1 MWMEER
7 IGKRMNLERTDEFL
21 KTEAAVVAT
30 ACPFCLTMM
39 TDGITVRGKSQ
50 SVKALDLAELV
61 ARAL

>member
-1 MWMEER
+1 
-7 IGKRMNLERTDEFL
+7 
-21 KTEAAVVAT
+21 VAT

-50 SVKALDLAELV
+50 AVKAYDLAELV

>member
-1 MWMEER
+1 
-7 IGKRMNLERTDEFL
+7 
-21 KTEAAVVAT
+21 VAT

-50 SVKALDLAELV
+50 AVRAYDLAELV